1 MAKII
6 AMMTILV
13 LATANVS
20 LAGWGDLLNSAERV
34 DKLITNRPAP
44 PQTAPSGE
52 ESRTSS
58 EEEQTAP
65 VSANDDDHFIQNDD
79 YFTQKHGLDNNAWM
93 YVELAKMITPPSAE
107 TKREGEFMKIKDAQ
121 NYWTRYFWKTRI
133 ASKKELKLG
142 MHVIAFNDNHRDD
155 LYRAPEKKSSARGG
169 SWFYAKITDMSD
181 MFRGF
186 VTVSGNY
193 KVGLKNLRV
202 IEK

>member
-1 MAKII
+1 M
-6 AMMTILV
+6 
-13 LATANVS
+13 
-20 LAGWGDLLNSAERV
+20 AGWGDLLNSAERV

-44 PQTAPSGE
+44 PQPSASGE

-58 EEEQTAP
+58 DEEQTAP

-79 YFTQKHGLDNNAWM
+79 YFTQKHALDNNAWM
-93 YVELAKMITPPSAE
+93 YVELAKMVTPPSAE
-107 TKREGEFMKIKDAQ
+107 TKREGEFMKLKDGQ
-121 NYWTRYFWKTRI
+121 NYWTKYYWKTRI
-133 ASKKELKLG
+133 ASKNELKLG

-155 LYRAPEKKSSARGG
+155 LYRAPEKKSAARGG
-169 SWFYAKITDMSD
+169 TWFYAKITDMSD

-202 IEK
+202 IIK